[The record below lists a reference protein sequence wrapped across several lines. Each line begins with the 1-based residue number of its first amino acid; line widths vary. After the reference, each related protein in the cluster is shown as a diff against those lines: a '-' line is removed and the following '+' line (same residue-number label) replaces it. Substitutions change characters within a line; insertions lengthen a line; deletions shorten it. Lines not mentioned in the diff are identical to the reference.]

1 MLAMTSPMIPP
12 KYQTK
17 VEELRKHLQAQK
29 PQLVV
34 RAGFDFRPRGVS
46 FPFDEGPKLKHL
58 LRVTEDLLQD
68 CSTDEIIQR
77 LESAKW
83 EQVLDELP
91 SNQIAILTTQGF
103 KFTALST

>member
-1 MLAMTSPMIPP
+1 MIPP

-17 VEELRKHLQAQK
+17 VEEVRKYLQAQK

-34 RAGFDFRPRGVS
+34 RAGYDSDHRHAS
-46 FPFDEGPKLKHL
+46 FPFDEGPRLKHL
-58 LRVTEDLLQD
+58 LRVTQELLQFY
-68 CSTDEIIQR
+68 STDEIIQR

-91 SNQIAILTTQGF
+91 SDQMAILTPHGF
-103 KFTALST
+103 EFAALST

>member
-1 MLAMTSPMIPP
+1 MPNSPVD
-12 KYQTK
+12 YST
-17 VEELRKHLQAQK
+17 
-29 PQLVV
+29 
-34 RAGFDFRPRGVS
+34 RGAS

-58 LRVTEDLLQD
+58 LRVTEELLQD

-91 SNQIAILTTQGF
+91 SDQMAILTPHGF
-103 KFTALST
+103 EFAALST